1 MKQSIPFSEYRSS
14 RGKWIARLAS
24 IPLLLAAELTVS
36 DALAVDEAAPA
47 AGEDA
52 VTLGRA
58 ALEAYTAG
66 EWQRAH
72 DKFAAAERSVHSPV
86 FVLYM
91 ARCKRNLGALMEARE
106 LFRSVVNERLAP
118 SAPASWQQAVTSAHA
133 ELATLQQNI
142 PSVWLEAASAAELER
157 TLLDGQALSSLGVG
171 RELELDPGRHV
182 FEVTRADGSRARVV
196 VQLSEGRRRIPVQL
210 SPSSRAIT
218 DRGSLRSASS
228 APPPFPTR
236 EVVGYT
242 ALGVGAVGVT
252 LGIITGLIAKSR
264 RDALLRDYCDESG
277 SCYANARPKAE
288 AASQWAAAST
298 ASFIFGSGFLA
309 AGTSVLL
316 FVPSTRSSQAG
327 ISVQGAF

>member
-1 MKQSIPFSEYRSS
+1 VKQSIPFSEYRSS
-14 RGKWIARLAS
+14 RGKWIVRLAS
-24 IPLLLAAELTVS
+24 IPLLLAAGLTAS
-36 DALAVDEAAPA
+36 NARAADEAAPA

-66 EWQRAH
+66 EWRRAH
-72 DKFAAAERSVHSPV
+72 DKFSAAERSVHSPV

-118 SAPASWQQAVTSAHA
+118 SAPPSWQQAVTSAHA

-157 TLLDGQALSSLGVG
+157 AQLDGRALPRLGDN

-182 FEVTRADGSRARVV
+182 FEITRADGSRATVV

-218 DRGSLRSASS
+218 DRGSLRARSG
-228 APPPFPTR
+228 PPPFRTR

-252 LGIITGLIAKSR
+252 LGVITGLIAKSR

-277 SCYANARPKAE
+277 SCYADARPKAE

-327 ISVQGAF
+327 ITVQGAF